1 MEVSALQKV
10 NVHSTEKS
18 FFASVK
24 PDMFQTSGTNVKVS
38 FIEKQANNNSKQEIN
53 QTTTTLW

>member
-18 FFASVK
+18 FIASVK
-24 PDMFQTSGTNVKVS
+24 PDMSQTSWTNVKVS
-38 FIEKQANNNSKQEIN
+38 FIEKQANNNSK
-53 QTTTTLW
+53 

>member
-18 FFASVK
+18 FIASVK
-24 PDMFQTSGTNVKVS
+24 PDMSQTDKWNKCEGEFYRKT
-38 FIEKQANNNSKQEIN
+38 SKQ
-53 QTTTTLW
+53 QQQVRD